1 MTTPKPKLYFDL
13 TTLRQNR
20 STSLQANGVIRTLY
34 ETARRFY
41 KDDLEVIFICHDART
56 NEYVSVQADPL
67 FKDDD
72 LNPAY
77 LPDLLG
83 APVKTFHLEKY
94 RNRKIKGL
102 FHRLRHTL
110 RSHADETIGAYD
122 GEALGDPLSD
132 IDAPFLSLGNLE
144 EARRLTEYVKSRA
157 PYVPVYVMIHDISP
171 LRLNDL
177 EEDLG
182 AKLWLEHLR
191 RTVTTRPHV
200 LANSEYTRSDLLKFL
215 AEQKLPSPQSTS
227 VVHLAHEFQETEPI
241 YPLRQR
247 PENGFFLLLGDIR
260 YRKNAKLVFDAYLH
274 ILEHNEDTPLPQLIC
289 AGAIPN
295 GAFASLNKDQQYTA
309 IGKYVTIVQSPSQA
323 ELTALYKEAI
333 ALVYPSLFEGYG
345 LPVGEALWMGTPVL
359 ASKATSIPEV
369 GGDHCRYFDP
379 HNAEELAAL
388 IQSTLKTKD
397 TLRAELPLRAE
408 LRQWQNVKEDIWQA
422 IQSHSTSPDKRS
434 SGSESIS
441 QKLEET

>member
-20 STSLQANGVIRTLY
+20 STSLQANGVTRTLY
-34 ETARRFY
+34 ETAKRFY
-41 KDDLEVIFICHDART
+41 KDDIEVTFICHDARK

-67 FKDDD
+67 FASDD
-72 LNPAY
+72 LNPAC

-83 APVKTFHLEKY
+83 APVKAFRSEKY
-94 RNRKIKGL
+94 RNRKLKGL
-102 FHRLRHTL
+102 FHKLRHTL
-110 RSHADETIGAYD
+110 RARANETTGAYD
-122 GEALGDPLSD
+122 GEALQEPLTD

-171 LRLNDL
+171 LRLNDP

-200 LANSEYTRSDLLKFL
+200 IANSEYTRNDLLKFL

-227 VVHLAHEFQETEPI
+227 VAHLAHEFQEAEPI

-247 PENGFFLLLGDIR
+247 PEHGFFLLLGDIR

-274 ILEHNEDTPLPQLIC
+274 IVEQDENAQLPQLIC

-295 GAFASLNKDQQYTA
+295 GAFASLNKDQKYTP
-309 IGKYVTIVQSPSQA
+309 IGKFVTIVQSPTNA

-359 ASKATSIPEV
+359 ASNATSIPEV
-369 GGDHCRYFDP
+369 GGDHCQYFDP
-379 HNAEELAAL
+379 HNAEELATL
-388 IQSTLKTKD
+388 IQSTIQSKEA
-397 TLRAELPLRAE
+397 LRAELPARDE
-408 LRQWQNVKEDIWQA
+408 LRQWQNVQQDIWKIIA
-422 IQSHSTSPDKRS
+422 NNSTPPDKRS
-434 SGSESIS
+434 SGAESK
-441 QKLEET
+441 QHRLEET